1 METGS
6 SHPGAPA
13 GKKRLY
19 GRSLIRNR
27 FAELMKRVLVF
38 SILAF
43 PVMAAGVNM
52 TCLRQSRA
60 AADLRWND
68 VARYL
73 AGLDPGAGSPL
84 QARTADPR
92 FREHAR
98 FMDDLWEKIEE
109 GTVTKIR
116 AWRDDTLLREK
127 ISTALYPLSGA
138 DFINLYSLYPKA
150 SRYLMIALEPPGD
163 AADLLDSG
171 SERMIQGLA
180 PLRRGIYLYGVNN
193 YFQSKVMYRE
203 MNNTLLPGTAPV
215 LLIFMARL
223 GLTIT
228 AVENVALTPSGRL
241 APLAEGSAGKETEI
255 VPGVRIRFKRKG
267 LGGSGEL
274 VYLSMRLRGDSADPS
289 TPEGKFLRRVK
300 GAGTLL
306 KSAVYLLQDDRYG
319 AFRDFLLSR
328 SRLIVQDDSGIAYGA
343 FGGKW
348 EIDLYGTYRPAY
360 GLKGCHVRYQRDLDE
375 AYREKSRPL
384 PFKFGYGILVGPNQS
399 NLMIALKKG

>member
-1 METGS
+1 MKTELLVR
-6 SHPGAPA
+6 HPPA
-13 GKKRLY
+13 KRLY
-19 GRSLIRNR
+19 GKSLIRNR
-27 FAELMKRVLVF
+27 FAELMKRILVC

-60 AADLRWND
+60 AADPRWND

-73 AGLDPGAGSPL
+73 AGLEPGAGSPL
-84 QARTADPR
+84 SARTADPR

-109 GTVTKIR
+109 GTVVKIR

-127 ISTALYPLSGA
+127 ISTAIYPLSGA

-163 AADLLDSG
+163 ATQLLDCE
-171 SERMIQGLA
+171 SERLIQGLA

-203 MNNTLLPGTAPV
+203 MNNALLPGTAPV

-223 GLTIT
+223 GLTVT
-228 AVENVALTPSGRL
+228 GVENVTLAPSGRL
-241 APLAEGSAGKETEI
+241 ASRAVQHTGEENEEI
-255 VPGVRIRFKRKG
+255 QGVRIRFTGKG
-267 LGGSGEL
+267 FRRSGEL
-274 VYLSMRLRGDSADPS
+274 IYLSMRLRGDSADPS
-289 TPEGKFLRRVK
+289 TPEGKFLRSMK

-343 FGGKW
+343 FGSKW

-360 GLKGCHVRYQRDLDE
+360 GLKGCYVRYQRDLDE
-375 AYREKSRPL
+375 AYRKESRPL

-399 NLMIALKKG
+399 NLMIARKKG

>member
-1 METGS
+1 MKTELLVQR
-6 SHPGAPA
+6 PPV
-13 GKKRLY
+13 KRLY
-19 GRSLIRNR
+19 GKSLIRNR
-27 FAELMKRVLVF
+27 FAELMKRILVC

-52 TCLRQSRA
+52 TCLRQSRT
-60 AADLRWND
+60 AADPRWND

-73 AGLDPGAGSPL
+73 AGLEPGAGSPL

-98 FMDDLWEKIEE
+98 FMDDLWKKIQE
-109 GTVTKIR
+109 GTVSKIR
-116 AWRDDTLLREK
+116 DWRDDTLLRAN

-163 AADLLDSG
+163 AAQLLDCE
-171 SERMIQGLA
+171 SERLIQGLA

-203 MNNTLLPGTAPV
+203 MNNTLLTGTAPV

-223 GLTIT
+223 GLRVTR
-228 AVENVALTPSGRL
+228 VENITMTPSGRL
-241 APLAEGSAGKETEI
+241 ASPTAEHAGDENGEI
-255 VPGVRIRFKRKG
+255 QGVRIRFTRKG
-267 LGGSGEL
+267 LRRSGEL
-274 VYLSMRLRGDSADPS
+274 IYLSMMLRGDSADPS

-306 KSAVYLLQDDRYG
+306 KSAVYLLQDDRYRE
-319 AFRDFLLSR
+319 FRDFILSR

-343 FGGKW
+343 FGSKW

-360 GLKGCHVRYQRDLDE
+360 GLRGCYVRYQRDLDE

-399 NLMIALKKG
+399 NLMIARKKG